1 MKKVLLSLV
10 ILTSVA
16 LSASAQVQVGAK
28 GGLNIANLGGDGLS
42 GQGVSSLISFHI
54 GGQVS
59 IPVADKFSIQ
69 PEVLYSGEGA
79 KATGGKF
86 LLGYLNIP
94 VLAEYNIAKGLNV
107 EAGPQLGFLL
117 SAQAEPTSGPS
128 TDIKSQLKSTDFALV
143 LGLNY
148 KFTESIGADARY
160 NIGISDINAT
170 SGTNNSISNDVFQVG
185 VFYLFNTK

>member
-1 MKKVLLSLV
+1 MKKLCLSLAV
-10 ILTSVA
+10 VVLTT
-16 LSASAQVQVGAK
+16 LSANAQVQFGAK

-42 GQGVSSLISFHI
+42 GQGISSLISFHI

-59 IPVADKFSIQ
+59 IPIAGKFSIQ
-69 PEVLYSGEGA
+69 PEALYSGEGA
-79 KATGGKF
+79 KATGGK
-86 LLGYLNIP
+86 LLFNYLNIP

-117 SAQAEPTSGPS
+117 SAEAKPTSGAS
-128 TDIKSQLKSTDFALV
+128 TDLKSDLKSTDFALV

-148 KFTESIGADARY
+148 KFTENIGADARY
-160 NIGISDINAT
+160 NIGLSDINAT
-170 SGTNNSISNDVFQVG
+170 SGTNNSISNDVLQIG